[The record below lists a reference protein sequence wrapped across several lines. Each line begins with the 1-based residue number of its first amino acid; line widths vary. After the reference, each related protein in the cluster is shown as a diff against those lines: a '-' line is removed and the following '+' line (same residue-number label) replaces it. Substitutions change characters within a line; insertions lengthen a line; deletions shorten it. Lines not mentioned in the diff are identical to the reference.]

1 MYDSKTLK
9 IKVQNEV
16 FIMYDSKTMKIKVQ
30 NKALYLF
37 QNSVVIMH
45 TRIPIH
51 LTQVPGVYRNKIWS
65 LCMIVYFERHF
76 YFNRF
81 KL

>member
-1 MYDSKTLK
+1 MNDSKTLKIKVQNEVFIMYDSKTMK

-51 LTQVPGVYRNKIWS
+51 LTQVPGVYRKKIW
-65 LCMIVYFERHF
+65 L
-76 YFNRF
+76 
-81 KL
+81 